1 MTRTAIIALGSNLGE
16 RMRHLREAVTAIDS
30 FPGVRVLAASRI
42 YETPALTLDG
52 VKEEAPRYLNAAIQ
66 IELDE
71 TVTAR
76 KLLQELRAIED
87 EAGRQR
93 TIRWGD
99 RTLDLDIIAVAGE
112 TRHDREL
119 VIPHPRAHERA
130 FVLAPW
136 LDLEPEAVLAEHG
149 PIAAL
154 REQASDR
161 VDVVAESSSIWPAAA
176 LTADSATGTHET
188 GALRA

>member
-16 RMRHLREAVTAIDS
+16 RMRHLREAVVAIDS
-30 FPGVRVLAASRI
+30 IPGVRVLAASRI
-42 YETPALTLDG
+42 YETPALTLEG
-52 VKEEAPRYLNAAIQ
+52 VKEDAPRYLNAAIQ
-66 IELDE
+66 VALDE
-71 TVTAR
+71 TVTSR
-76 KLLQELRAIED
+76 ELLNELRAIED

-112 TRHDREL
+112 SRHDREL

-136 LDLEPEAVLAEHG
+136 LDLEPEAVLTEHG
-149 PIAAL
+149 PIAVL

-161 VDVVAESSSIWPAAA
+161 VDAVAEPSSIWPAVAA
-176 LTADSATGTHET
+176 TADSGIGTHET
-188 GALRA
+188 GAFRA

>member
-16 RMRHLREAVTAIDS
+16 RMRHLREAVAAVDS
-30 FPGVRVLAASRI
+30 IPGVHVRAASRI
-42 YETPALTLDG
+42 YETPALTLEG
-52 VKEEAPRYLNAAIQ
+52 VKEDAPRYLNAAIQ
-66 IELDE
+66 VALDE
-71 TVTAR
+71 TVTSR
-76 KLLQELRAIED
+76 ELLNELRAIED

-99 RTLDLDIIAVAGE
+99 RTLDLDIIVVAGE
-112 TRHDREL
+112 TMHDREL

-136 LDLEPEAVLAEHG
+136 LDLEPEAVLADHG
-149 PIAAL
+149 PIAEL
-154 REQASDR
+154 REQAGDR
-161 VDVVAESSSIWPAAA
+161 VDAVAEPSSICPAEPA
-176 LTADSATGTHET
+176 TADSAAGTHET

>member
-16 RMRHLREAVTAIDS
+16 RMRHLRDAVAAVDS
-30 FPGVRVLAASRI
+30 IPGVRVLAASRI
-42 YETPALTLDG
+42 YETPALTLEG
-52 VKEEAPRYLNAAIQ
+52 VKEDAPRYLNAAIQ
-66 IELDE
+66 VALNE
-71 TVTAR
+71 TVTSR
-76 KLLQELRAIED
+76 ELLNELRAIED

-136 LDLEPEAVLAEHG
+136 LDLEPEAVLADHG
-149 PIAAL
+149 PIAEL
-154 REQASDR
+154 REQAGDR
-161 VDVVAESSSIWPAAA
+161 VDAVAEPSSIWPAEPAI
-176 LTADSATGTHET
+176 ADSAAGTHER

>member
-16 RMRHLREAVTAIDS
+16 RMRHLREAVAAVDS
-30 FPGVRVLAASRI
+30 IPGVHVRAASRI
-42 YETPALTLDG
+42 YETPALTLEG
-52 VKEEAPRYLNAAIQ
+52 VKEDAPRYLNAAIQ
-66 IELDE
+66 VALDE
-71 TVTAR
+71 TVTSR
-76 KLLQELRAIED
+76 ELLNELRAIED

-99 RTLDLDIIAVAGE
+99 RTLDLDIIVVAGE

-136 LDLEPEAVLAEHG
+136 LDLEPEAVLADHG
-149 PIAAL
+149 PIAEL
-154 REQASDR
+154 REQAGDR
-161 VDVVAESSSIWPAAA
+161 VDAVAEPSSIWPAEPA
-176 LTADSATGTHET
+176 TADSAAGTHET